1 MSTTLVPTSSLSPS
15 DLLPVVDDVLQS
27 TQFID
32 IHTHLFMPSLSSL
45 GLWGIDD
52 LVTYHYLEAEVFRSS
67 QLTPNQYWAM
77 SKIEKAD
84 VIWKALFV
92 DNSPISEA
100 TRGVVAVLD
109 AFGLS

>member
-1 MSTTLVPTSSLSPS
+1 MPTLVSSPTLSPA
-15 DLLPVVDDVLQS
+15 DLGSVVEDVLQS
-27 TQFID
+27 TPFID
-32 IHTHLFMPSLSSL
+32 IHTHLFMPSLGSL

-67 QLTPNQYWAM
+67 DLTPDQYWAM
-77 SKIEKAD
+77 SKTEKAD
-84 VIWKALFV
+84 AIWQALFV

-100 TRGVVAVLD
+100 TRGVAAVLD

>member
-27 TQFID
+27 TPFID
-32 IHTHLFMPSLSSL
+32 VHTHLFMPSLGSL

-67 QLTPNQYWAM
+67 DLTPDRYF
-77 SKIEKAD
+77 SLSTTEKAD

-92 DNSPISEA
+92 ENSPISE
-100 TRGVVAVLD
+100 
-109 AFGLS
+109 